1 MSVPLSQQLSRCE
14 LLTRLKALRLERS
27 TSRAGTDA
35 SEDSTEMNGGGVG
48 DGAAST
54 NCSSS
59 NSTVNNN
66 NSIVANHG
74 DDDVTQL
81 GLPSF
86 LKKVRHKVQLSHLI
100 PWVKFFVQMLE
111 GLFSKPMS
119 FSKTLLTNIAALMV
133 CSHWTKLCFPLPFL
147 TRFSDFLYGF
157 FAFRMEAYI

>member
-35 SEDSTEMNGGGVG
+35 SEDSTEMNVEGVR

-86 LKKVRHKVQLSHLI
+86 LKKVRQKVQLSHLI

-111 GLFSKPMS
+111 GLFSKHMS
-119 FSKTLLTNIAALMV
+119 F
-133 CSHWTKLCFPLPFL
+133 F
-147 TRFSDFLYGF
+147 
-157 FAFRMEAYI
+157 

>member
-1 MSVPLSQQLSRCE
+1 MSLPLSQQLSRCE

-35 SEDSTEMNGGGVG
+35 SEDSTEMNGGGFG

-86 LKKVRHKVQLSHLI
+86 LKKVRQKVQLSHLI

-133 CSHWTKLCFPLPFL
+133 CSHWTKL
-147 TRFSDFLYGF
+147 FS
-157 FAFRMEAYI
+157 FAFPDAFL